1 MKTTP
6 PTRTDVAQRAHEIWA
21 ARGSPVGLDNE
32 IWLDAE
38 RQLSTG
44 PALDDAGVPAHRQP
58 LSEPKAAEAAT
69 ERLKGEM
76 ASESAVEFQIS
87 PPVSDQVAI
96 KAALQKREARAPQL
110 PSHIGPKA
118 SPPESGK
125 PLWNKPHS
133 S

>member
-1 MKTTP
+1 MKKNP

-21 ARGSPVGLDNE
+21 ARGSPVGFDTE

-38 RQLSTG
+38 RQLTACPTCESG
-44 PALDDAGVPAHRQP
+44 APPFRQP
-58 LSEPKAAEAAT
+58 LSEPKPAAAT
-69 ERLKGEM
+69 AERQQGEM

-87 PPVSDQVAI
+87 PPIPEQDAI

-110 PSHIGPKA
+110 PSHTGPKPT
-118 SPPESGK
+118 PPETGK